1 MNSRIKYIILSL
13 FVMTLVFGAS
23 NNRIKELSYHK
34 KSNGTLIRLRFTQLI
49 SLEDITGWIS
59 TSNWFYLTLS
69 GVGVNAENVGKIDIE
84 PPVLEIEAI
93 ENPESSQIGFFLEDS
108 VSSFKIYHSKTH
120 PVILVQLRN
129 KMDGEK
135 IDRIQEAAGS
145 IASEIITIQK
155 NEFRGKAFEESFW
168 DARSKYGEDQYFV
181 WYGDW
186 YSTNAVPG
194 SKEGKPKVDPVKK
207 KKKKA
212 KKKAVPKK
220 AIKSNKSNDLKS
232 ATNFSEKRVVTK
244 KTIGIDGA
252 EFSPKFPKQ
261 TYFSPSTAEESKIKI
276 LCNVDGI
283 TVTIDGDIIGKTPII
298 DGIIIEPGY
307 HKIELNVPK
316 NMVSDMYSIQVPNE
330 KEVYIPG
337 GKTQKLVFTLP
348 EEPKKDKTHSN

>member
-1 MNSRIKYIILSL
+1 MNTRIKYIIWAL
-13 FVMTLVFGAS
+13 FVVSLVFGAS

-34 KSNGTLIRLRFTQLI
+34 KSNGTLIRLRFTKLV

-69 GVGVNAENVGKIDIE
+69 DVAVNVENVRKINIE

-93 ENPESSQIGFFLEDS
+93 QNPESSQIGFFLEDS

-129 KMDGEK
+129 KMDGET

-145 IASEIITIQK
+145 IASEIITIPK

-168 DARSKYGEDQYFV
+168 DARSKYGSDQYFV

-194 SKEGKPKVDPVKK
+194 SKKGNAKVEPPTQKQKKKSKPKNHV
-207 KKKKA
+207 
-212 KKKAVPKK
+212 
-220 AIKSNKSNDLKS
+220 KS
-232 ATNFSEKRVVTK
+232 AEPKSQKKTSNYSEKRVVTK
-244 KTIGIDGA
+244 KTTGIEGT
-252 EFSPKFPKQ
+252 EFLPRFPKPIKQ
-261 TYFSPSTAEESKIKI
+261 DPSEESKIKI
-276 LCNVDGI
+276 VCNLDGI
-283 TVTIDGDIIGKTPII
+283 TVTVDGKIIGETPIKK
-298 DGIIIEPGY
+298 GIIIEPGF
-307 HKIELNVPK
+307 HKIELNVPE
-316 NMVSDMYSIQVPNE
+316 NLISDMYSIQVPHE

-348 EEPKKDKTHSN
+348 EKPDKEKSSSK

>member
-1 MNSRIKYIILSL
+1 MNSQIKYIILSL
-13 FVMTLVFGAS
+13 FVMTLVFGAP

-59 TSNWFYLTLS
+59 TSNWFYLTLRD
-69 GVGVNAENVGKIDIE
+69 VGVNVENVGKIDIE

-135 IDRIQEAAGS
+135 IDRVQEASGS

-155 NEFRGKAFEESFW
+155 NEFKGKAFEESFW

-194 SKEGKPKVDPVKK
+194 SKEGKPKVKPQKK
-207 KKKKA
+207 KMKKKA
-212 KKKAVPKK
+212 EPNNSFKPNQPK
-220 AIKSNKSNDLKS
+220 DLKS
-232 ATNFSEKRVVTK
+232 ATNYSEKRVVTK
-244 KTIGIDGA
+244 TTIGIDGA

-261 TYFSPSTAEESKIKI
+261 TYFSASNVEESKIKI
-276 LCNVDGI
+276 VCNVDGI
-283 TVTIDGDIIGKTPII
+283 TVTIDGDVIGKTPINN
-298 DGIIIEPGY
+298 GINIEPGY

-337 GKTQKLVFTLP
+337 GKTQKIVFTLP
-348 EEPKKDKTHSN
+348 EKPIKEKTHSN